1 MGRWQAAGGPRGP
14 ALADSIIESLAVRA
28 GSLTALAKQKQRGG
42 PRANRGHAHL
52 PSGHPKYNPTI
63 RTNPQMIPGDLKY
76 TEEHEWIRQEGKLV
90 TVGISDF
97 AQDQMTDIVFVEL
110 PETGRKVSAGEAI
123 VVLESVKSVADVY
136 APTSGTVTE
145 INSDLEHHPEYI
157 NESPYEKGWIFK
169 MEASGE
175 ITAKFLDAEGYQAFI
190 DTQ

>member
-1 MGRWQAAGGPRGP
+1 
-14 ALADSIIESLAVRA
+14 
-28 GSLTALAKQKQRGG
+28 
-42 PRANRGHAHL
+42 
-52 PSGHPKYNPTI
+52 
-63 RTNPQMIPGDLKY
+63 MIPGDLKY
-76 TEEHEWIRQEGKLV
+76 TEEHEWIRQEGNSV

-110 PETGRKVSAGEAI
+110 PETGRKVTAGEAI

-136 APTSGTVTE
+136 APTNGTVTE
-145 INSDLEHHPEYI
+145 VNSELEAHPEYI

-175 ITAKFLDAEGYQAFI
+175 ITGKFLDAEGYQAFI

>member
-1 MGRWQAAGGPRGP
+1 
-14 ALADSIIESLAVRA
+14 
-28 GSLTALAKQKQRGG
+28 
-42 PRANRGHAHL
+42 
-52 PSGHPKYNPTI
+52 
-63 RTNPQMIPGDLKY
+63 MIPGDLKY
-76 TEEHEWIRQEGKLV
+76 TEDHEWIRQEGNAI

-157 NESPYEKGWIFK
+157 NESPYDKGWIFK

-175 ITAKFLDAEGYQAFI
+175 IMVKFLDAEGYQAFI

>member
-1 MGRWQAAGGPRGP
+1 
-14 ALADSIIESLAVRA
+14 
-28 GSLTALAKQKQRGG
+28 
-42 PRANRGHAHL
+42 
-52 PSGHPKYNPTI
+52 
-63 RTNPQMIPGDLKY
+63 MIPGDLKY
-76 TEEHEWIRQEGKLV
+76 TEDHEWIRQEGNAI

-136 APTSGTVTE
+136 APTNGTVTE
-145 INSDLEHHPEYI
+145 VNSALEAHPEYI
-157 NESPYEKGWIFK
+157 NESPYDKGWIFK

-175 ITAKFLDAEGYQAFI
+175 IMVKFLDAEGYQAFI

>member
-1 MGRWQAAGGPRGP
+1 
-14 ALADSIIESLAVRA
+14 
-28 GSLTALAKQKQRGG
+28 
-42 PRANRGHAHL
+42 
-52 PSGHPKYNPTI
+52 
-63 RTNPQMIPGDLKY
+63 MIPGDLKY
-76 TEEHEWIRQEGKLV
+76 TEDHEWIRQEGNAI

-110 PETGRKVSAGEAI
+110 PETGRKVTAGEAI

-136 APTSGTVTE
+136 APTNGTVTE
-145 INSDLEHHPEYI
+145 VNSAFEAHPEYI

>member
-1 MGRWQAAGGPRGP
+1 
-14 ALADSIIESLAVRA
+14 
-28 GSLTALAKQKQRGG
+28 
-42 PRANRGHAHL
+42 
-52 PSGHPKYNPTI
+52 
-63 RTNPQMIPGDLKY
+63 MIPGDLKY

>member
-1 MGRWQAAGGPRGP
+1 
-14 ALADSIIESLAVRA
+14 
-28 GSLTALAKQKQRGG
+28 
-42 PRANRGHAHL
+42 
-52 PSGHPKYNPTI
+52 
-63 RTNPQMIPGDLKY
+63 MIPGDLKY
-76 TEEHEWIRQEGKLV
+76 TEDHEWIRQEGNAI

-110 PETGRKVSAGEAI
+110 PETGRKVTAGEAI

-136 APTSGTVTE
+136 APTSGTVME